1 MISFRA
7 IAATIDDDSTS
18 RHFLNKQ
25 RPLEDKEAQSSPEAA
40 SRTETGGDPRNE
52 LVDYHTGHSAADVR
66 WRKDMAYSAA
76 KALGVDP
83 RTAPTPQQPGL
94 LYEGKRADKGLE
106 RYPIRLY
113 RIHRPQNS
121 LCIRRV

>member
-7 IAATIDDDSTS
+7 IAATIDEDSTS

-52 LVDYHTGHSAADVR
+52 LVDYYTGHSAADVR

-83 RTAPTPQQPGL
+83 RTPPLHNNPASSMKTSAPI
-94 LYEGKRADKGLE
+94 KD
-106 RYPIRLY
+106 
-113 RIHRPQNS
+113 
-121 LCIRRV
+121 